1 MHDPNQIETGVTM
14 FESFISDKSRGIA
27 PMKGFEDA
35 PDGSWFVSM
44 LVENDE
50 VWQKVKEGMIN
61 GFSIEGI
68 FNYTPKLSKDE
79 VKMQK
84 IKDILSSI
92 KA

>member
-1 MHDPNQIETGVTM
+1 
-14 FESFISDKSRGIA
+14 
-27 PMKGFEDA
+27 MKGFEDA

-44 LVENDE
+44 LVENE
-50 VWQKVKEGMIN
+50 LVWEQVKQGMIN

-79 VKMQK
+79 LKMQK
-84 IKDILSSI
+84 IKDILSNI